1 MPMYLNMQRQ
11 YARRNVK
18 ENLNAKG
25 NNKPQKQRVNENEQE
40 EQFHFVLYWDED
52 CMKSYTGASLL

>member
-40 EQFHFVLYWDED
+40 EQFHFVLY
-52 CMKSYTGASLL
+52 